1 MLEAKNLSK
10 RYGKNIVVNNVNLKI
25 DSDKF
30 IAILGPNGAGKST
43 LINMMIGLL
52 EPSSGQITYGNLK
65 VNSSEYK
72 QKIGVVFQDSI
83 LDENLSVKKNL
94 TYRLQMYKDID
105 NAWFEDLLDEFMLR
119 ELLNQNYGNLSG
131 GQKRRVDIA
140 RSLLN
145 KPEILFL
152 DEPSTGLDI
161 QNRKLI
167 WDILMKLK
175 LKYKFSIVL
184 TTHYLE
190 ESEAADFIYIIDKGN
205 IIASDSVGNLKNE
218 YVKSIL
224 TLKTKN
230 HESLNRIYEKY
241 KAFSQKKDE
250 DTLVIKLD
258 GARQAYKILED
269 ADWIDFEFQK
279 GTIDDIF
286 LTLTGKELRA

>member
-43 LINMMIGLL
+43 LINMMIGIL

-65 VNSSEYK
+65 VSSSKYK

-94 TYRLQMYKDID
+94 TYRLQMYKNID
-105 NAWFEDLLDEFMLR
+105 NSWFEDLLDEFMLR

-190 ESEAADFIYIIDKGN
+190 ESEAADYIYIIDKGN
-205 IIASDSVGNLKNE
+205 IIASDSVENLKDK

-230 HESLNRIYEKY
+230 HESLNKIYEKY

-258 GARQAYKILED
+258 GSRQAYKILED
-269 ADWIDFEFQK
+269 TDWIDFEFQK